1 MEMSDAATSSTRERF
16 LHGDLPFEDALKE
29 VTGTDL
35 DRSHLWHIL
44 EGLASERRA
53 AAPVLSAH
61 DAHILDDAGFVADPV
76 AAASARVDRDI
87 RMQNLVHESFS
98 IPDAA
103 ERLGVTPARIRQ
115 LLTEH
120 KLWAFASGRNRLL
133 PPAQFTSI
141 GQVPHLDRIVPL
153 LEGDMHP
160 LSMQALL
167 TAPQQSL
174 IVEGEP
180 VSIVAWLTGCA
191 GTEDDISQA
200 ADVITSAQWESA

>member
-1 MEMSDAATSSTRERF
+1 M
-16 LHGDLPFEDALKE
+16 GDLPD
-29 VTGTDL
+29 VTT
-35 DRSHLWHIL
+35 S
-44 EGLASERRA
+44 
-53 AAPVLSAH
+53 
-61 DAHILDDAGFVADPV
+61 DDAGFVADPV

-115 LLTEH
+115 LLAER

-133 PPAQFTSI
+133 PPAQFTST
-141 GQVPHLDRIVPL
+141 GQVPYLDRILPL
-153 LEGDMHP
+153 LEGDLHP
-160 LSMQALL
+160 LSVQALL
-167 TAPQQSL
+167 TTPQQSL
-174 IVEGEP
+174 IVEGES

-191 GTEDDISQA
+191 GTDDDISQA

>member
-1 MEMSDAATSSTRERF
+1 MSDAATNSTRDRF
-16 LHGDLPFEDALKE
+16 LHGDLPFEGALKE

-35 DRSHLWHIL
+35 DRSHLWQIL
-44 EGLASERRA
+44 EGLASERSA
-53 AAPVLSAH
+53 TTPVLSAH
-61 DAHILDDAGFVADPV
+61 DAHILDDAGLVADPV
-76 AAASARVDRDI
+76 PAASARVDRDI
-87 RMQNLVHESFS
+87 RMQNLVHESLS
-98 IPDAA
+98 IPETA

-120 KLWAFASGRNRLL
+120 KLWAFASGRHRLL
-133 PPAQFTSI
+133 PPAQFTST

-160 LSMQALL
+160 LSVQALL
-167 TAPQQSL
+167 TTPQQSL

-200 ADVITSAQWESA
+200 ADVITSAQWASA